1 MRSYGLWHWVDRS
14 FIMCKRCVCMYM
26 CVHVH
31 THACVCMCAYVYV
44 RTCACMCFH
53 VCAYVCVCMQMRV
66 HVCMCVY
73 TCMCMRVHVYVCA
86 CVHVC
91 AYVFARTPL
100 GGFCLQS
107 VSLAPPGVPP
117 GKGGKGGAPSLHPL
131 PTPFSPVDSPS
142 QDVCPGFLLSF
153 AYLPPPESFSV
164 FGGNAGNSGGGQGGF
179 NILIVG

>member
-1 MRSYGLWHWVDRS
+1 
-14 FIMCKRCVCMYM
+14 MCKRCVCVYM

-31 THACVCMCAYVYV
+31 TCMCVHVCTCACVFMSARVPVCVFMCACVCVHMHMCVCLYV
-44 RTCACMCFH
+44 R
-53 VCAYVCVCMQMRV
+53 
-66 HVCMCVY
+66 VY
-73 TCMCMRVHVYVCA
+73 TCVHMYVCA
-86 CVHVC
+86 CVRVC
-91 AYVFARTPL
+91 TCVFVRTPL

-117 GKGGKGGAPSLHPL
+117 GKGGKGDAPSLHPL

-153 AYLPPPESFSV
+153 ASLPPPESFSV

-179 NILIVG
+179 NILTGGVSWVAGS